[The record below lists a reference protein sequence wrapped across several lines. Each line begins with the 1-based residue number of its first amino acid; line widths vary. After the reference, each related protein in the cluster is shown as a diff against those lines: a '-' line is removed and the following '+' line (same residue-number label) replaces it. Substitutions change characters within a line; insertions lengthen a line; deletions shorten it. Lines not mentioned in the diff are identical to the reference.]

1 MFSQCFYKVNI
12 LQTSLATIYIQS
24 NEGQCWLFFSVWED
38 EDMHLWIIAHKQTH
52 AWPRSRPGYR
62 NGDREARSPGSQ
74 WANNSHSAVLSHSRG
89 PWGQGAR
96 DSGGV
101 STPTLQLGH
110 LVPWFDKQLQQKE
123 PLDLSDPC
131 LFPYGPALSHSN
143 PQLLPPPCPRET
155 HCETVP
161 PHWCFKTRGL
171 VHPHTPHLPATCS
184 YCVHWIE

>member
-1 MFSQCFYKVNI
+1 MFAIFQCVGGWGYALVNKCTQTNTCLTQEQAWLQERGQGSPKPWEPVSQQQPLC
-12 LQTSLATIYIQS
+12 SPQS
-24 NEGQCWLFFSVWED
+24 Q
-38 EDMHLWIIAHKQTH
+38 Q
-52 AWPRSRPGYR
+52 RPM
-62 NGDREARSPGSQ
+62 
-74 WANNSHSAVLSHSRG
+74 G
-89 PWGQGAR
+89 PGAR